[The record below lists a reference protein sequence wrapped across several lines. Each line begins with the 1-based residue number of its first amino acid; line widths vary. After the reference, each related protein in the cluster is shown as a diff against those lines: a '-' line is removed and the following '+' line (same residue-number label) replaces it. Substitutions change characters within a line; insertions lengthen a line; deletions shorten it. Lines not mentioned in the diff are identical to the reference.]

1 MAEVRFPRSRFPQQ
15 FFGAPA
21 TRARQDPP
29 AVGALQLAEVV
40 MARRPKT
47 PGSDPLADLAE
58 KTRVLEEEM
67 AIQRDAMQK
76 LKAMG
81 PDPYV
86 VRDHD
91 VTSRRKTA

>member
-1 MAEVRFPRSRFPQQ
+1 
-15 FFGAPA
+15 
-21 TRARQDPP
+21 
-29 AVGALQLAEVV
+29 

-47 PGSDPLADLAE
+47 AGSDPLADLAE
-58 KTRVLEEEM
+58 KIKVLEEEL

-81 PDPYV
+81 PDPYF

-91 VTSRRKTA
+91 LTSRRKTA